1 MLRFHALLRRC
12 LVLGLLWALATVA
25 CAAADTESVDI
36 NTADAFELAARL
48 NGVGMTRAEAIIHHR
63 QTQGPFVHPDDLV
76 RVKGIGP
83 RTLDKNRQRIR
94 IGPPAVSDSA
104 CTAAPCAAVLSFGC
118 PVRVSRQALS

>member
-1 MLRFHALLRRC
+1 MFRFHALLRRC

-83 RTLDKNRQRIR
+83 RTLDKNRHRIR
-94 IGPPAVSDSA
+94 IGPPAD
-104 CTAAPCAAVLSFGC
+104 AAQP
-118 PVRVSRQALS
+118 

>member
-25 CAAADTESVDI
+25 CAAADRESVDI

-94 IGPPAVSDSA
+94 IGPPAD
-104 CTAAPCAAVLSFGC
+104 AAQP
-118 PVRVSRQALS
+118 